1 MKRILLVDDNPANRE
16 LLREIL
22 ELDLY
27 EVHEAEDGLDAVRL
41 YKALQ
46 PDLTILDLQMPGLD
60 GFQTL
65 LQILNCNQ
73 NALVAAVT
81 AFAMRGDRERALA
94 AGFQEYIT
102 KPVEMTHLRSRV
114 RKLLS

>member
-22 ELDLY
+22 ELDSH
-27 EVHEAEDGLDAVRL
+27 EITEAEDGLNALRL
-41 YKALQ
+41 YEVLK

-65 LQILNCNQ
+65 AGILAHNK
-73 NALVAAVT
+73 NALVVAVT
-81 AFAMRGDRERALA
+81 AFAMRGDKERALA
-94 AGFQEYIT
+94 AGFREYIT
-102 KPVEMTHLRSRV
+102 KPVEMNHLRGRV
-114 RKLLS
+114 RELLA

>member
-22 ELDLY
+22 ESDSH
-27 EVHEAEDGLDAVRL
+27 EIEEAEDGLNALRL
-41 YKALQ
+41 YEELK

-65 LQILNCNQ
+65 EGIFARNK
-73 NALVAAVT
+73 NAVVVAVT
-81 AFAMRGDRERALA
+81 AFAMRGDKERALA
-94 AGFQEYIT
+94 AGFREYIT
-102 KPVEMTHLRSRV
+102 KPVDITHLRSRV
-114 RKLLS
+114 RELLS

>member
-22 ELDLY
+22 ALDLH
-27 EVHEAEDGLDAVRL
+27 EVEEAEDGLNALRL
-41 YKALQ
+41 YKEFK

-65 LQILNCNQ
+65 ERILECNK
-73 NALVAAVT
+73 NAVVVAVT
-81 AFAMRGDRERALA
+81 AFAMRGDEERALA
-94 AGFQEYIT
+94 AGFREYIT

-114 RKLLS
+114 RDLLS

>member
-22 ELDLY
+22 ELDSH
-27 EVHEAEDGLDAVRL
+27 EIQEAEDGLNAIEL
-41 YKALQ
+41 YKALK

-65 LQILNCNQ
+65 EGILGCNR
-73 NALVAAVT
+73 NALVIAVT
-81 AFAMRGDRERALA
+81 AFAMRGDKERALA
-94 AGFQEYIT
+94 AGFREYIT

-114 RKLLS
+114 RELLS

>member
-22 ELDLY
+22 ELDSH
-27 EVHEAEDGLDAVRL
+27 EVTEAEDGVNALRL
-41 YKALQ
+41 YEELK

-65 LQILNCNQ
+65 EGILARDR
-73 NALVAAVT
+73 NAVVVAVT
-81 AFAMRGDRERALA
+81 AFAMRGDKERALA
-94 AGFQEYIT
+94 AGFREYIT
-102 KPVEMTHLRSRV
+102 KPVEMTHLRIRV
-114 RKLLS
+114 RELLS